1 MRIVRFDSRRG
12 TVTFAYRHNAAG
24 AGGEDTTDTKTIE
37 AVEFIRRFLLHV
49 MPKGMG
55 RTQFYGWWASRNKKK
70 QLPRIRA
77 QLGAAAA
84 DPSAAP
90 ADAPDATLPEE
101 MEEVLRRTCPHCG
114 ELALEKG
121 FHVPA
126 PPLYDLMEI
135 VLWPQQRKAPLEH
148 QAFLP
153 GMATWV
159 PGGEQFRASL
169 FAQTGWSPLSGFT

>member
-1 MRIVRFDSRRG
+1 
-12 TVTFAYRHNAAG
+12 
-24 AGGEDTTDTKTIE
+24 
-37 AVEFIRRFLLHV
+37 
-49 MPKGMG
+49 
-55 RTQFYGWWASRNKKK
+55 
-70 QLPRIRA
+70 
-77 QLGAAAA
+77 LGAEAA

-90 ADAPDATLPEE
+90 ADAPDGPLPEE
-101 MEEVLRRTCPHCG
+101 MEEVLRRKCPHCG

-121 FHVPA
+121 FHVP
-126 PPLYDLMEI
+126 PPPPDDLMEI

-148 QAFLP
+148 QTLLP